1 MRFRLFS
8 IIAAGAF
15 AAGAFALVFAQEGE
29 RNSAAQEGEAKSAD
43 QVGGAEPLNTFGPFY
58 NEKGEVLRPVGWRRW
73 IFVGTPLTPDDMNGG
88 EANFREFHNVYID
101 PPSFE
106 VFSKTGEFPNGTQL
120 VKEMVLVGSKE
131 ASSGSGYFMGDF
143 YGLELTIKDA
153 ERFKDEPGG
162 WAYFSFGHTTF
173 DKYAKTAKM
182 EDAASCNACHEAS
195 ADTDW
200 VFTQY
205 YPVLRAAMPGH
216 KAKAGEDA
224 RAARKKMDEG
234 ALKAAMGA
242 VGGKSEGVKHD
253 EYSDKLFAWLK
264 TGAYKKYKGESEV
277 HRSTAFSSHG
287 DVRIFVNDKLS
298 ASMEAGNKEH
308 PVGSV
313 AVKELHKDGD
323 LIGWATAVKAK
334 AGEKGHGW
342 HWFENLSTENND
354 NPVAAGLGAAKC
366 VGCHSAGKD
375 FIRVKKID

>member
-1 MRFRLFS
+1 MKFRLFS
-8 IIAAGAF
+8 LF
-15 AAGAFALVFAQEGE
+15 AAGAFAVGAFALAFAQEGE
-29 RNSAAQEGEAKSAD
+29 EKPAGE
-43 QVGGAEPLNTFGPFY
+43 VGGARPFNNYGPIY
-58 NEKGEVLRPVGWRRW
+58 NDKGEVLRPVGWRRW
-73 IFVGTPLTPDDMNGG
+73 VYVGTPLTPDDMNGG
-88 EANFREFHNVYID
+88 EASFREFHNVYID
-101 PPSFE
+101 PHSFE
-106 VFSKTGEFPNGTQL
+106 VFSETGEFPNGTQL

-143 YGLELTIKDA
+143 YGLELTVKDT

-173 DKYAKTAKM
+173 DKYAKTAKALPA
-182 EDAASCNACHEAS
+182 ESCNSCHESS

-216 KAKAGEDA
+216 KAEAGESA
-224 RAARKKMDEG
+224 RAERKKMDEN

-253 EYSDKLFAWLK
+253 EYSDELFAWLK
-264 TGAYKKYKGESEV
+264 TGAYKKYKAESEV
-277 HRSTAFSSHG
+277 HASAAASSHG

-298 ASMEAGNKEH
+298 ESMEAGNKEH

-313 AVKELHKDGD
+313 AVKELYKDDG

-334 AGEKGHGW
+334 SGERGNGW
-342 HWFENLSTENND
+342 HWYENTNTENSD
-354 NPVAAGLGAAKC
+354 NPVAAGLGAGKC
-366 VGCHSAGKD
+366 VGCHSAGTD
-375 FIRVKKID
+375 FIRVKAIR